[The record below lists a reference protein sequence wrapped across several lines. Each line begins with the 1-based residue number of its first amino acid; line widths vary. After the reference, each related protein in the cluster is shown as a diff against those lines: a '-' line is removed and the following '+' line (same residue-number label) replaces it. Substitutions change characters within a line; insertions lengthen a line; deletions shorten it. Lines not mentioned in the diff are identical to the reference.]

1 MSFNQGLMGVPSGSA
16 MNAAG
21 LMMGAA
27 ARSSGEEQQPIA
39 PQQPCEY
46 ARSTFTQECVQP
58 TQLRENALGISV
70 MINGVLTIV
79 IVMLWLQIRYISR
92 K

>member
-1 MSFNQGLMGVPSGSA
+1 MGVPSGSA
-16 MNAAG
+16 MNVDG

-27 ARSSGEEQQPIA
+27 ARSSGEEQPIA

-46 ARSTFTQECVQP
+46 ARSAFTQECVQP

-70 MINGVLTIV
+70 MINGFLTIV